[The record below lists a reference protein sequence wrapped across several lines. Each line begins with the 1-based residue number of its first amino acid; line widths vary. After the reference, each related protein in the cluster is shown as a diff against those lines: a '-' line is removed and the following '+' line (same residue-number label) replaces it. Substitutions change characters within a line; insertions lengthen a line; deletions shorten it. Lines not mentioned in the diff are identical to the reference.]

1 MTASC
6 DLRRAEGAPG
16 KSSVL
21 DPSKRQN
28 PYISLHFPARRRRDG
43 KTIFNFLYF
52 KVRKSLHFLTFSY
65 AELVIGQLSVT
76 PSAGRSEL

>member
-16 KSSVL
+16 KFSVL
-21 DPSKRQN
+21 DPPKRQN
-28 PYISLHFPARRRRDG
+28 PYISLHFPARRRRAG
-43 KTIFNFLYF
+43 KNLGFEPLQ
-52 KVRKSLHFLTFSY
+52 KAKSLHFLTFSY